1 MKTDNTNIPTWLLR
15 MCNQPLLM
23 YMTFKQFG
31 FFGGL
36 KFMFRTTQ
44 IELYFWFIRNCKWYR
59 NRVHKKVVAQF
70 GEAGEIMFDMM
81 VDVPNWDP
89 KKLLNKHPE
98 FKQQFVE
105 NFNEHKQSVLA
116 DYIKSGK
123 LKTEEEIQEFNE
135 QVKLENF
142 I

>member
-1 MKTDNTNIPTWLLR
+1 MKTDNTNIPMWLLR
-15 MCNQPLLM
+15 ICNQPLLI

-31 FFGGL
+31 FLGGL
-36 KFMFRTTQ
+36 KFMFKTIQ

-81 VDVPNWDP
+81 VDTPNWDP

-98 FKQQFVE
+98 FKQSFIE
-105 NFNEHKQSVLA
+105 NFESVKQDV
-116 DYIKSGK
+116 INTHIQSGE
-123 LKTEEEIQEFNE
+123 LKTEEDIRKFGEEL
-135 QVKLENF
+135 KLENF